1 MERAV
6 GHARYDG
13 TFQLLEGASAKTH
26 IGSQA
31 NNEKSELQKHVMSI
45 KLFILPKYLPCL
57 NVNISH

>member
-31 NNEKSELQKHVMSI
+31 NNEKSKLQKHVMSI
-45 KLFILPKYLPCL
+45 KLFI
-57 NVNISH
+57 